1 MLVWCYG
8 VNDGNCCWS
17 ISSTLSVLVVVCSA
31 TVLYLLLYNN
41 ISHILYQH
49 DLLCTVY
56 LYIESDG
63 TLLKTRMCSD
73 VMFLLLFDKKHNTY
87 KGKFVKMCTV
97 AIV

>member
-1 MLVWCYG
+1 MLVCQVWCYG

-17 ISSTLSVLVVVCSA
+17 ISSTLSVVCSA

-63 TLLKTRMCSD
+63 TLLNVVGET
-73 VMFLLLFDKKHNTY
+73 
-87 KGKFVKMCTV
+87 KGEGTKRQN
-97 AIV
+97 